1 MYALYAFI
9 LSILILITYK
19 VQDVFV
25 TSSFSFIITDVF
37 KNKYWFI
44 YMHHNIELHHNIQRN
59 ST

>member
-19 VQDVFV
+19 VQAVFV

-37 KNKYWFI
+37 KNKY
-44 YMHHNIELHHNIQRN
+44 
-59 ST
+59 